1 MPFMETKVYFDGS
14 HYIAIPHTTKP
25 YKPRPKREEE
35 VIEVEEG
42 AISNEENV
50 SNFPAEN
57 AVNATLPPS
66 DEVEIV
72 EETPFNADT
81 GTPKPTKTRSMTRKQ
96 LFDELCQETVGMKK
110 DVRKRAIVERMLP
123 YFKSKTQAENY
134 VNAQF
139 WRRERNLICR
149 RIRLTRKVNLQEFNF
164 FCTFTYSDELH
175 TEEEFKKKLQDT
187 FKKMCYRRGWKYAG
201 VWERGKE
208 DRLHFHGL
216 FYIPEGQMVG
226 ELVMVR
232 DYSTKKHR
240 MQERLQNTYFNE
252 RFGRSDFEPVE
263 DRTALSD
270 AIAYMAKYIGKTGGK
285 IVYSKGL
292 PQFFISDILDDDVI
306 CTTGAENNK
315 LVLFDDFLCIDKG
328 EIVGKVSKDTIAK
341 MRKVN

>member
-96 LFDELCQETVGMKK
+96 LFDELYQETMSMKK
-110 DVRKRAIVERMLP
+110 GARKRAIIERMLP

-134 VNAQF
+134 VSAQL

-175 TEEEFKKKLQDT
+175 TEEDFKKKLQDT